1 MELNEF
7 NALSREEQDLIHIA
21 QNVKKIMGILGIEM
35 NESTEG
41 TPMRV
46 AKMFKNELFSSLNGT
61 EELDKKMK
69 LFKAPTDNKE
79 MIIVKDIPFYSTCEH
94 HFMPFFGKVAIGYV
108 PNENIIGLSKIPRVV
123 KHFSKKP
130 QVQERLGEEIKNY
143 LVNILN
149 PKYLVVKIYD
159 TTHTC
164 CTVRGIESEGVTNT
178 LHVFEEHGVL
188 CNYKEYKDYFR
199 NEVR

>member
-7 NALSREEQDLIHIA
+7 NALSREEQDLIYIA
-21 QNVKKIMGILGIEM
+21 QNVKNIMGILGIEM

-69 LFKAPTDNKE
+69 LFKAPTDSKE

-188 CNYKEYKDYFR
+188 FNYREYKDYFR

>member
-21 QNVKKIMGILGIEM
+21 QNVKQIMDILGIEM

-108 PNENIIGLSKIPRVV
+108 PNGNIIGLSKIPRVV

-188 CNYKEYKDYFR
+188 FNYREYKDYFR